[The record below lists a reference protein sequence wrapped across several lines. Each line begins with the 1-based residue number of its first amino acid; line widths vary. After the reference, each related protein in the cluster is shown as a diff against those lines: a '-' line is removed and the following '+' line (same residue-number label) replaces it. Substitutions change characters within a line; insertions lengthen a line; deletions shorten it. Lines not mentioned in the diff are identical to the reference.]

1 MIIVSD
7 TSPIANLLQIDRLDL
22 LHAIFGDV
30 VIPPAVEH
38 EVLAL
43 ENFNVDLA
51 SFHKAGWIMLRKPL
65 DENAVIA
72 LRKNL
77 DAGESEAIV
86 LAHELHADW
95 ILLDERAGTQMAESL
110 GLQPIG
116 LIGILIIAKEKGL
129 IKTVTPV
136 VEELR
141 TKAGFWISD
150 KFLSRIREM
159 VDET

>member
-51 SFHKAGWIMLRKPL
+51 SFHKAGWIMLRNP
-65 DENAVIA
+65 
-72 LRKNL
+72 
-77 DAGESEAIV
+77 
-86 LAHELHADW
+86 W
-95 ILLDERAGTQMAESL
+95 
-110 GLQPIG
+110 
-116 LIGILIIAKEKGL
+116 
-129 IKTVTPV
+129 
-136 VEELR
+136 
-141 TKAGFWISD
+141 TK
-150 KFLSRIREM
+150 M
-159 VDET
+159 P